1 MARSRSTVD
10 VLWILEDTNRFLKEA
25 HGVSA
30 DVKRGAAVMLER
42 VLFQTG
48 NYAGFMYLNLSDT
61 HHPCKK
67 GAVWTDEDRAARVYL
82 YSRRL
87 KKQADKAA
95 AKV

>member
-10 VLWILEDTNRFLKEA
+10 VLWLLEDTNRILA
-25 HGVSA
+25 LPTVQA
-30 DVKRGAAVMLER
+30 DVKRGVALLLER
-42 VLFQTG
+42 VLCQTG
-48 NYAGFMYLNLSDT
+48 NYAGFLYLSDRQ
-61 HHPCKK
+61 KS
-67 GAVWTDEDRAARVYL
+67 GDWTPEENAARVYL

>member
-10 VLWILEDTNRFLKEA
+10 VLWLLEDTNRILA
-25 HGVSA
+25 LPTVQA
-30 DVKRGAAVMLER
+30 DVKRGVALLLER

-48 NYAGFMYLNLSDT
+48 NYAGFLYLSDRQ
-61 HHPCKK
+61 KD
-67 GAVWTDEDRAARVYL
+67 GDWTPEENAARVYL

-87 KKQADKAA
+87 KRQADRMA